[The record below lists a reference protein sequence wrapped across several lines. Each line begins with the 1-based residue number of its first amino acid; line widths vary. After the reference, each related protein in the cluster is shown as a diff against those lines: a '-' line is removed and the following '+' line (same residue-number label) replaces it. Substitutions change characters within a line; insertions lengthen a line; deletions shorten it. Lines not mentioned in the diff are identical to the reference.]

1 MAERVGFEPT
11 NELPRCWFSRPVL
24 STAQPPLHIEKR
36 NKLILLLRKNNNGQ
50 IPTAQEIAV
59 KSGVGIRTVFRHI
72 DDMEGLIEEV
82 NRRYLHDLESYIAK
96 NNPKQNSKDQRIEHV
111 IKERFYLYNTYQ
123 HVFNLTITSLN
134 NSNAIR
140 TGFIKFNHILRQ
152 RFEDLIPE
160 IKMINK
166 DKQNLIDTLI
176 SYAAWFR
183 MTKFNNT
190 KEEKFIEELKLLFLM
205 KLK

>member
-1 MAERVGFEPT
+1 MVITPIVNDGRINRSKT
-11 NELPRCWFSRPVL
+11 TL
-24 STAQPPLHIEKR
+24 
-36 NKLILLLRKNNNGQ
+36 NKIVAATISLLRKNNNGQ

-96 NNPKQNSKDQRIEHV
+96 NNPKQKSKDQRIEHV

-134 NSNAIR
+134 NSSAIR

-152 RFEDLIPE
+152 RFEELIPE
-160 IKMINK
+160 IKVINK

-190 KEEKFIEELKLLFLM
+190 KEEKLIEELKLLFLM

>member
-1 MAERVGFEPT
+1 MVITPIVNDGRINRSKT
-11 NELPRCWFSRPVL
+11 TL
-24 STAQPPLHIEKR
+24 
-36 NKLILLLRKNNNGQ
+36 NKIVAATISLLRKNNNGQ

-134 NSNAIR
+134 NSSAIR
-140 TGFIKFNHILRQ
+140 SGFIKFNHILRQ

-190 KEEKFIEELKLLFLM
+190 KEERLIEELKLLFLM

>member
-1 MAERVGFEPT
+1 MVITPIVNDGRINRSKT
-11 NELPRCWFSRPVL
+11 TL
-24 STAQPPLHIEKR
+24 
-36 NKLILLLRKNNNGQ
+36 NKIVAATISLLRKNNNGQ

-134 NSNAIR
+134 NSSAIR

-190 KEEKFIEELKLLFLM
+190 KEERLIEELKLLFLT

>member
-1 MAERVGFEPT
+1 MVITPIVNDGRINRSKT
-11 NELPRCWFSRPVL
+11 TL
-24 STAQPPLHIEKR
+24 
-36 NKLILLLRKNNNGQ
+36 NKIVAATISLLRKNNNGQ
-50 IPTAQEIAV
+50 IPNAQEIAV

-82 NRRYLHDLESYIAK
+82 NRRYLHELESYIAK

-134 NSNAIR
+134 NSSAIR

-190 KEEKFIEELKLLFLM
+190 KEERLIEELKLLFLM

>member
-1 MAERVGFEPT
+1 MVITPIINDGRVNRSKT
-11 NELPRCWFSRPVL
+11 TL
-24 STAQPPLHIEKR
+24 
-36 NKLILLLRKNNNGQ
+36 NKIVAATISLLRKNNNGQ

-82 NRRYLHDLESYIAK
+82 NRRYLNDLENYILK
-96 NNPKQNSKDQRIEHV
+96 NNPKQNSKDKRIEHV
-111 IKERFYLYNTYQ
+111 IKERFYLYNAYQ

-140 TGFIKFNHILRQ
+140 TGFIKFNNILRQ

-160 IKMINK
+160 VKKVNK
-166 DKQNLIDTLI
+166 EKQNIIDTLI
-176 SYAAWFR
+176 SYSAWFR

-190 KEEKFIEELKLLFLM
+190 QEEKFIEELKSLFLIE
-205 KLK
+205 LK

>member
-1 MAERVGFEPT
+1 MVITPIVNDGRINRSKT
-11 NELPRCWFSRPVL
+11 TL
-24 STAQPPLHIEKR
+24 
-36 NKLILLLRKNNNGQ
+36 NKIVAATISLLRKNNNGQ

-134 NSNAIR
+134 NSSAIR
-140 TGFIKFNHILRQ
+140 TGYIKFNHILRQ
-152 RFEDLIPE
+152 RCENLIPE

-190 KEEKFIEELKLLFLM
+190 KEERLIEELKLLFLM

>member
-1 MAERVGFEPT
+1 MVITPIINDGRVNRSKT
-11 NELPRCWFSRPVL
+11 TL
-24 STAQPPLHIEKR
+24 
-36 NKLILLLRKNNNGQ
+36 NKIVAATISLLRKNNNGQ

-72 DDMEGLIEEV
+72 DDMEGLIEEI
-82 NRRYLHDLESYIAK
+82 NRRYLNDLENYILK
-96 NNPKQNSKDQRIEHV
+96 NSLKQNSKDKRIEHV

-123 HVFNLTITSLN
+123 YVFNLTITSLN
-134 NSNAIR
+134 NSNAIK

-190 KEEKFIEELKLLFLM
+190 KEEKCIEELKLLFLM
-205 KLK
+205 ELK

>member
-1 MAERVGFEPT
+1 MVITPIVNDGRINRSKT
-11 NELPRCWFSRPVL
+11 TL
-24 STAQPPLHIEKR
+24 
-36 NKLILLLRKNNNGQ
+36 NKIVAATISLLRKNNNGQ

-82 NRRYLHDLESYIAK
+82 NRRYIHDLESYIAK

-134 NSNAIR
+134 NSSAIR

-190 KEEKFIEELKLLFLM
+190 KEERLIEELKLLFLM

>member
-1 MAERVGFEPT
+1 MVIAPIVNDGRINRSKT
-11 NELPRCWFSRPVL
+11 TL
-24 STAQPPLHIEKR
+24 
-36 NKLILLLRKNNNGQ
+36 NKIVAATISLLRKNNNGQ

-82 NRRYLHDLESYIAK
+82 NRRYLNDLENYILK
-96 NNPKQNSKDQRIEHV
+96 NNPKQNSKDKRIEHV
-111 IKERFYLYNTYQ
+111 IKERFYLYNIYQ

-140 TGFIKFNHILRQ
+140 TGFIKFNYILRQ

-190 KEEKFIEELKLLFLM
+190 KEERLIEELKLLFLM
-205 KLK
+205 ELK

>member
-1 MAERVGFEPT
+1 MVITPIVNDGRINRSKT
-11 NELPRCWFSRPVL
+11 TL
-24 STAQPPLHIEKR
+24 
-36 NKLILLLRKNNNGQ
+36 NKIVAATISLLRKNNNGQ

-82 NRRYLHDLESYIAK
+82 NRRYLNDLENYILK
-96 NNPKQNSKDQRIEHV
+96 NNPKLNSKDKRIEHI

-134 NSNAIR
+134 NSSAIR

-190 KEEKFIEELKLLFLM
+190 KEERLIEELKLLFLM

>member
-1 MAERVGFEPT
+1 MVITPIVNDGRINRSKT
-11 NELPRCWFSRPVL
+11 TL
-24 STAQPPLHIEKR
+24 
-36 NKLILLLRKNNNGQ
+36 NKIVAATISLLRKNNNGQ

-134 NSNAIR
+134 NSSAIR

-190 KEEKFIEELKLLFLM
+190 KEERLIEELKLLFSM

>member
-1 MAERVGFEPT
+1 MVITPIVNDGRINRSKT
-11 NELPRCWFSRPVL
+11 TL
-24 STAQPPLHIEKR
+24 
-36 NKLILLLRKNNNGQ
+36 NKIVAATISLLRKNNNGQ

-72 DDMEGLIEEV
+72 EDMEGLIEEV

-134 NSNAIR
+134 NSSAIR

-190 KEEKFIEELKLLFLM
+190 KEERLIEELKLLFLM

>member
-1 MAERVGFEPT
+1 MVITPIVNDGRINRSKT
-11 NELPRCWFSRPVL
+11 TL
-24 STAQPPLHIEKR
+24 
-36 NKLILLLRKNNNGQ
+36 NKIVAATISLLRKNNNGQ

-134 NSNAIR
+134 NSSAIR
-140 TGFIKFNHILRQ
+140 TGFIKFNHVLRQ

-190 KEEKFIEELKLLFLM
+190 KEERLIEELKLLFLM

>member
-1 MAERVGFEPT
+1 MVITSIVNDGRINRSKT
-11 NELPRCWFSRPVL
+11 TL
-24 STAQPPLHIEKR
+24 
-36 NKLILLLRKNNNGQ
+36 NKIVAATISLLRKNNNGQ

-82 NRRYLHDLESYIAK
+82 NRRYLNDLENYILK
-96 NNPKQNSKDQRIEHV
+96 NNPKQNSKDKRIEHV

-140 TGFIKFNHILRQ
+140 AGFIKFNNILRK
-152 RFEDLIPE
+152 RFENLIPE

-190 KEEKFIEELKLLFLM
+190 KEEKFIEELKLLFSM
-205 KLK
+205 ELK

>member
-1 MAERVGFEPT
+1 MVITPIVNDGRINRSKT
-11 NELPRCWFSRPVL
+11 TL
-24 STAQPPLHIEKR
+24 
-36 NKLILLLRKNNNGQ
+36 NKIVAATISLLRKNNNGQ

-82 NRRYLHDLESYIAK
+82 NRRYLNDLESYIAK

-123 HVFNLTITSLN
+123 HVINLTITSLN

-190 KEEKFIEELKLLFLM
+190 KEERLIEELKLLFLM

>member
-1 MAERVGFEPT
+1 MVITPIVNDGRINRSKT
-11 NELPRCWFSRPVL
+11 TL
-24 STAQPPLHIEKR
+24 
-36 NKLILLLRKNNNGQ
+36 NKIVAATISLLRKNNNGQ

-134 NSNAIR
+134 NSSAIR

-152 RFEDLIPE
+152 RFEDIIPE

-190 KEEKFIEELKLLFLM
+190 KEERLIEELKLLFLM

>member
-1 MAERVGFEPT
+1 MVITPIVNDGRINRSKAT
-11 NELPRCWFSRPVL
+11 L
-24 STAQPPLHIEKR
+24 
-36 NKLILLLRKNNNGQ
+36 NKIVAATISLLRKNNNGQ

-59 KSGVGIRTVFRHI
+59 KSGVGIRTVFSHI

-82 NRRYLHDLESYIAK
+82 NRLYLNDLESYIAK
-96 NNPKQNSKDQRIEHV
+96 NNPKQYSKDQRIEHV

-134 NSNAIR
+134 NSSAIR

-190 KEEKFIEELKLLFLM
+190 KEERLIEELKLLFLM

>member
-1 MAERVGFEPT
+1 MVISPIVNDGRINRSKT
-11 NELPRCWFSRPVL
+11 TL
-24 STAQPPLHIEKR
+24 
-36 NKLILLLRKNNNGQ
+36 NKIVAATISLLRKNNNGQ
-50 IPTAQEIAV
+50 ITTAQEIAV
-59 KSGVGIRTVFRHI
+59 KSGVGIRTVFMHI

-82 NRRYLHDLESYIAK
+82 NRRYLNDLESYIAK

-140 TGFIKFNHILRQ
+140 TGFIKFNNILRQ

-190 KEEKFIEELKLLFLM
+190 KEERLIDELKLLFLM

>member
-1 MAERVGFEPT
+1 MVITPIVNDGRINRSKT
-11 NELPRCWFSRPVL
+11 TL
-24 STAQPPLHIEKR
+24 
-36 NKLILLLRKNNNGQ
+36 NKIVAATISLLRKNNNGQ

-134 NSNAIR
+134 NSSAIR

-190 KEEKFIEELKLLFLM
+190 KEERLIEELKLLFLI

>member
-1 MAERVGFEPT
+1 MVITPIVNDGRINRSKT
-11 NELPRCWFSRPVL
+11 TL
-24 STAQPPLHIEKR
+24 
-36 NKLILLLRKNNNGQ
+36 NKIVAATISLLRKNNNGQ

-134 NSNAIR
+134 NSSAIR

-190 KEEKFIEELKLLFLM
+190 KEERFIEELKLLFLM

>member
-1 MAERVGFEPT
+1 MVITPIVNDGRINRSKT
-11 NELPRCWFSRPVL
+11 TL
-24 STAQPPLHIEKR
+24 
-36 NKLILLLRKNNNGQ
+36 NKIVAATISLLRKNNNGQ

-82 NRRYLHDLESYIAK
+82 NRRYLNDLESYIAK

-134 NSNAIR
+134 NSSAIR

-166 DKQNLIDTLI
+166 DKQNLIHTLI

-190 KEEKFIEELKLLFLM
+190 KEERLIEELKLLFLM

>member
-1 MAERVGFEPT
+1 MVITPIVNDGRVNRSKT
-11 NELPRCWFSRPVL
+11 TL
-24 STAQPPLHIEKR
+24 
-36 NKLILLLRKNNNGQ
+36 NKIVAATISLLRKNNNGQ

-72 DDMEGLIEEV
+72 EDMEGLIEEV
-82 NRRYLHDLESYIAK
+82 NRRYLNDLESYIAK

-134 NSNAIR
+134 NSSAIR
-140 TGFIKFNHILRQ
+140 TGFIKFNNILRQ

-183 MTKFNNT
+183 MTKFNST
-190 KEEKFIEELKLLFLM
+190 KEERLIEELKLLFLM

>member
-1 MAERVGFEPT
+1 MVITPIVNDGRINRSKT
-11 NELPRCWFSRPVL
+11 TL
-24 STAQPPLHIEKR
+24 
-36 NKLILLLRKNNNGQ
+36 NKIVAATISLLRKNNNGQ

-134 NSNAIR
+134 NSSAIR

-166 DKQNLIDTLI
+166 DKQNIIDTLI

-190 KEEKFIEELKLLFLM
+190 KEERLIEELKLLFLM

>member
-1 MAERVGFEPT
+1 MVITPIVNDGRINRSKT
-11 NELPRCWFSRPVL
+11 TL
-24 STAQPPLHIEKR
+24 
-36 NKLILLLRKNNNGQ
+36 NKIVAATISLLRKNNNGQ

-134 NSNAIR
+134 NSSAIR

-190 KEEKFIEELKLLFLM
+190 KEEKLIEELKLLFLM

>member
-1 MAERVGFEPT
+1 MVITPIVNDGRINRSKT
-11 NELPRCWFSRPVL
+11 TL
-24 STAQPPLHIEKR
+24 
-36 NKLILLLRKNNNGQ
+36 NKIVAAAISLLRKNNNGQ

-72 DDMEGLIEEV
+72 EDMEGLIEEV

-96 NNPKQNSKDQRIEHV
+96 NNPKQNSKDKRIEHV

-134 NSNAIR
+134 NSSAIR

-190 KEEKFIEELKLLFLM
+190 KEERFIEELKLLFLM
-205 KLK
+205 ELK

>member
-1 MAERVGFEPT
+1 MVITPIVNDGRINRSKAT
-11 NELPRCWFSRPVL
+11 L
-24 STAQPPLHIEKR
+24 
-36 NKLILLLRKNNNGQ
+36 NKIVAATISLLRKNNNGQ

-82 NRRYLHDLESYIAK
+82 NRRYLNDLESYIAK

-134 NSNAIR
+134 NSSAIR

-190 KEEKFIEELKLLFLM
+190 KEERLIEELKLLFLM

>member
-1 MAERVGFEPT
+1 MVITPIVNDGRINRSKT
-11 NELPRCWFSRPVL
+11 TL
-24 STAQPPLHIEKR
+24 
-36 NKLILLLRKNNNGQ
+36 NKIVAATISLLRKNNNGQ

-111 IKERFYLYNTYQ
+111 INERFYLYNTYQ

-134 NSNAIR
+134 NSSAIR

-190 KEEKFIEELKLLFLM
+190 KEERLIEELKLLFLM

>member
-1 MAERVGFEPT
+1 MVITPIVNDGRINRSKT
-11 NELPRCWFSRPVL
+11 TL
-24 STAQPPLHIEKR
+24 
-36 NKLILLLRKNNNGQ
+36 NKIVAATISLLRKNNNGQ

-134 NSNAIR
+134 NSSAIR

-160 IKMINK
+160 VKMINK

-190 KEEKFIEELKLLFLM
+190 KEERLIEELKLLFLM

>member
-1 MAERVGFEPT
+1 MVITPIVNDGRINRSKT
-11 NELPRCWFSRPVL
+11 TL
-24 STAQPPLHIEKR
+24 
-36 NKLILLLRKNNNGQ
+36 NKIVAATISLLRKNNNGQ

-82 NRRYLHDLESYIAK
+82 NRRYLNDLESYIAK

-123 HVFNLTITSLN
+123 YVFNLTITSLN

-152 RFEDLIPE
+152 RFEDIIPE

-190 KEEKFIEELKLLFLM
+190 KEERLIEELKLLFLM
-205 KLK
+205 KIK

>member
-1 MAERVGFEPT
+1 M
-11 NELPRCWFSRPVL
+11 C
-24 STAQPPLHIEKR
+24 
-36 NKLILLLRKNNNGQ
+36 
-50 IPTAQEIAV
+50 
-59 KSGVGIRTVFRHI
+59 IR
-72 DDMEGLIEEV
+72 D
-82 NRRYLHDLESYIAK
+82 S
-96 NNPKQNSKDQRIEHV
+96 
-111 IKERFYLYNTYQ
+111 
-123 HVFNLTITSLN
+123 
-134 NSNAIR
+134 
-140 TGFIKFNHILRQ
+140 ILRQ

-190 KEEKFIEELKLLFLM
+190 KEERLIEELKLLFLM

>member
-1 MAERVGFEPT
+1 MVITPIVNDGRINRSKT
-11 NELPRCWFSRPVL
+11 TL
-24 STAQPPLHIEKR
+24 
-36 NKLILLLRKNNNGQ
+36 NKIVAATISLLRKNNNGQ

-82 NRRYLHDLESYIAK
+82 NRRYLNDLESYIAK

-134 NSNAIR
+134 NSSAIR

-166 DKQNLIDTLI
+166 DKQNLIGTLI

-190 KEEKFIEELKLLFLM
+190 KEERLIEELKLLFLM

>member
-1 MAERVGFEPT
+1 MVITPIVNDGRINRSKT
-11 NELPRCWFSRPVL
+11 TL
-24 STAQPPLHIEKR
+24 
-36 NKLILLLRKNNNGQ
+36 NKIVAATISLLRKNNNGQ

-82 NRRYLHDLESYIAK
+82 NRRYLHNLESYIAK

-134 NSNAIR
+134 NSSAIR

-190 KEEKFIEELKLLFLM
+190 KEERLIEELKLLFLM

>member
-1 MAERVGFEPT
+1 MVITPIVNDGRINRSKT
-11 NELPRCWFSRPVL
+11 TL
-24 STAQPPLHIEKR
+24 
-36 NKLILLLRKNNNGQ
+36 NKIVAATISLLRKNNNGQ

-82 NRRYLHDLESYIAK
+82 NRRYLNDLESYIAK

-123 HVFNLTITSLN
+123 HVFSLTITSLN

-190 KEEKFIEELKLLFLM
+190 KEERLIEELKLLFLM

>member
-1 MAERVGFEPT
+1 MVITPIVNDGRINRSKT
-11 NELPRCWFSRPVL
+11 TL
-24 STAQPPLHIEKR
+24 
-36 NKLILLLRKNNNGQ
+36 NKIVAATISLLRKNNNGQ

-134 NSNAIR
+134 NSSAIR

-183 MTKFNNT
+183 MIKFNNT
-190 KEEKFIEELKLLFLM
+190 KEERLVEELKLLFLM

>member
-1 MAERVGFEPT
+1 MVITPIVDDGRINRSKT
-11 NELPRCWFSRPVL
+11 TL
-24 STAQPPLHIEKR
+24 
-36 NKLILLLRKNNNGQ
+36 NKIVAATISLLRKNNNGQ

-134 NSNAIR
+134 NSSAIR
-140 TGFIKFNHILRQ
+140 SGFIKFNHILRQ

-190 KEEKFIEELKLLFLM
+190 KEERLIEELKLLFLM

>member
-1 MAERVGFEPT
+1 MVITPIVNDGRINRSKT
-11 NELPRCWFSRPVL
+11 TL
-24 STAQPPLHIEKR
+24 
-36 NKLILLLRKNNNGQ
+36 NKIVAATISLLRKNNNGQ

-82 NRRYLHDLESYIAK
+82 NRRYLNDLESYIAK
-96 NNPKQNSKDQRIEHV
+96 NNPKQNSKDKRIEHI

-134 NSNAIR
+134 NSSAIR

-190 KEEKFIEELKLLFLM
+190 KEERLIEELKLLFLM